1 MKNALPVLLL
11 CSALLAACGTAPPSR
26 LYTLGA
32 ESVASDRLTTVT
44 ESRRIELVSVRIPE
58 LWDRPQIVMTQT
70 ANEVG
75 LSEFH
80 RWASPLRAEVPRIVA
95 RDLRRLFDNPN
106 IWLREDFA
114 GAKPELR
121 VQVMIERIEAIDGKG
136 VQLDAA
142 WTVRSVTGEAV
153 TVGHSVISEP
163 TAGTGHEAVVISLR
177 RALSLM
183 SVALA
188 KDVAAMPKDGN
199 VR

>member
-1 MKNALPVLLL
+1 MKNTLPALLL
-11 CSALLAACGTAPPSR
+11 SSLLLAACGTTPPSR

-32 ESVASDRLTTVT
+32 ESVASDLMAAVT
-44 ESRRIELVSVRIPE
+44 ETRRIELVSVRIPDV
-58 LWDRPQIVMTQT
+58 WDRPQLVQT
-70 ANEVG
+70 KSANEIRI
-75 LSEFH
+75 SEFD
-80 RWASPLRAEVPRIVA
+80 RWAAPLKTEIPRVVA
-95 RDLRRLFDNPN
+95 RDLRRLLDNPN
-106 IWLREDFA
+106 VWLRDDFA

-153 TVGHSVISEP
+153 TVGHSAISES
-163 TAGTGHEAVVISLR
+163 TAGSGHEALVMALR
-177 RALSLM
+177 RALSRM
-183 SVALA
+183 SAVLA

>member
-11 CSALLAACGTAPPSR
+11 CSALLAACGTTPPSR

-75 LSEFH
+75 VSEFH
-80 RWASPLRAEVPRIVA
+80 RWASPLRAEVPRVVA
-95 RDLRRLFDNPN
+95 RDLRRLLDNPN

-121 VQVMIERIEAIDGKG
+121 IQVMIERIEAIDGKS

-142 WTVRSVTGEAV
+142 WAVRSVAGDAV
-153 TVGHSVISEP
+153 MVGHSAISEP
-163 TAGTGHEAVVISLR
+163 VAGSGYESVVMALR
-177 RALSLM
+177 RALSRM
-183 SVALA
+183 SAALA